1 MLWMIYLQKYV
12 LNETK
17 SVHFTVFNMI
27 ARINEA
33 RTLIHVLVN
42 ANSIT
47 QDVIQIKKKIMK
59 HVNVSIKIIEREKMN
74 PSMLFVRTVST

>member
-12 LNETK
+12 LNKTK

-27 ARINEA
+27 TRINEA

-47 QDVIQIKKKIMK
+47 QDVIQIKKKK
-59 HVNVSIKIIEREKMN
+59 NETCQCEYKN
-74 PSMLFVRTVST
+74 YRT

>member
-12 LNETK
+12 LNKTK

-27 ARINEA
+27 TRINEA

-47 QDVIQIKKKIMK
+47 QDVIQIKKKK
-59 HVNVSIKIIEREKMN
+59 K
-74 PSMLFVRTVST
+74 

>member
-12 LNETK
+12 LNKTK

-27 ARINEA
+27 TRINEA

-74 PSMLFVRTVST
+74 PSMLFVRTVSI